1 MMTLV
6 KKQNQELQILLF
18 FIFVNENGL
27 RKFTILWWNYKVL
40 FNKNVS
46 DQKVGF
52 IIWNQVESALWLN

>member
-27 RKFTILWWNYKVL
+27 RKFTILWWNDKVL